1 MLTCG
6 LVDSAGR
13 VRRRWGWWVATG
25 RCRRWGLVRS
35 HAGTPNMRITTHG
48 VADHAN
54 ASRDTQ
60 KIVSIRPADPEPSDL
75 PTGSAT
81 CLDLPD
87 GPERATQTHRTCAG
101 NYTMM
106 RMARDSRKP
115 SKASAIQDLPARG
128 TVSRMGEP
136 ERPRD

>member
-1 MLTCG
+1 MVSLTVLG
-6 LVDSAGR
+6 VFDGDGGSGWKLDVVDAG
-13 VRRRWGWWVATG
+13 GWSRT
-25 RCRRWGLVRS
+25 
-35 HAGTPNMRITTHG
+35 HAGTPNMRINTHG

-87 GPERATQTHRTCAG
+87 EPERATQTRRTCAG
-101 NYTMM
+101 KHTVM
-106 RMARDSRKP
+106 RTARDSRKP
-115 SKASAIQDLPARG
+115 SKASAILDLPARG